1 MKRITSGL
9 LLFVSLSFSQEISLD
24 KSVLT
29 SKEECNIILASGDK
43 EAISRSG
50 CCSWHKGV
58 CDCGAN
64 GRVICCDGTYSPS
77 CTCKGGEIKGDIQAP
92 SKL

>member
-1 MKRITSGL
+1 MA
-9 LLFVSLSFSQEISLD
+9 SLSFSQEISLE
-24 KSVLT
+24 KSVPI
-29 SKEECNIILASGDK
+29 SKEECNIVLASGDK

-50 CCSWHKGV
+50 CCSWHQGV